1 VSQTVSS
8 IRARARKHKIR
19 ILLPESSD
27 GRVIEAA
34 TKMADRGI
42 GIPSLLWHGDS
53 GPPDIQG
60 IPVHSTADSSLR
72 QPCLDYLASR
82 VADPLAALDSPLMFA
97 AAILGI
103 GRVDAVIA
111 GSMYTS
117 GDVLRAAIRGVGVAD
132 PEHFVSTRVLM
143 ILPHR
148 TLTYGDCAMNP
159 EPSAEQLATI
169 AIRCADGHRTL
180 TGEEPRVAVL
190 SFSTLG
196 SAENGRIAAVRQ
208 AVSLARLQRPDLA
221 IDGELQFDA
230 AFDRSVGERKAP
242 QSAVA
247 GRANVFVFPG
257 LDAANISCKITE
269 FLAGA
274 RMLGPF
280 TEGLQRPF
288 LDLSRSCQVDDIVDL
303 AAVLCC
309 TISPPPREGTPVNT
323 RT

>member
-1 VSQTVSS
+1 MSRTVSH
-8 IRARARKHKIR
+8 IRSGARGRKVR

-27 GRVIEAA
+27 ARVVQAA
-34 TKMADRGI
+34 AKMADRGI
-42 GIPSLLWHGDS
+42 GAPSLIWQGDS
-53 GPPDIQG
+53 DPPDILG
-60 IPVHSTADSSLR
+60 VPIHSTSDSSLR
-72 QPCLDYLASR
+72 QQCLDYLVSR
-82 VADPLAALDSPLMFA
+82 VTDPVAALDSPLMFA

-111 GSMYTS
+111 GCTYTS

-132 PEHFVSTRVLM
+132 PERFVSTRVLM
-143 ILPHR
+143 ILPNR

-180 TGEEPRVAVL
+180 TGEEPRVALL

-196 SAENGRIAAVRQ
+196 SAEDMRVESVREAVG
-208 AVSLARLQRPDLA
+208 LARHRRPDLL

-230 AFDRSVGERKAP
+230 AFVQSVADRKAP
-242 QSAVA
+242 NSDVA

-257 LDAANISCKITE
+257 LEAANIGCKITE

-274 RMLGPF
+274 RMLGPY
-280 TEGLQRPF
+280 TEGLRQPF

-303 AAVLCC
+303 AAALCC
-309 TISPPPREGTPVNT
+309 TISPVRSQGLPSTHS
-323 RT
+323 